1 MSVCRMDEAFFA
13 LHRDL
18 PREGPGQA
26 EDVDWA
32 LYTASLPEEVRIAD
46 LACGPGADTRTL
58 AKARPQARIEAL
70 DRMPHFVEAA
80 RKRLAP
86 YGARVS
92 VEVGDMAEVSG
103 PYDLIWCAGA
113 LYFLGVTEGLRLWRK
128 ALAPG
133 GHVAFSEP
141 CLPPDPSPEVRAF
154 WEEYPAVSGIGGIR
168 ARVAAAGYRIIG
180 ERMVIGAAW
189 RDYYEPM
196 ARRIALLRP
205 GADAALS
212 AVLDAGAAEIAHWR
226 AAPNDIAYALLVVA
240 PDEP

>member
-1 MSVCRMDEAFFA
+1 MTPDDGFFA

-26 EDVDWA
+26 EDVHWA
-32 LYTASLPEEVRIAD
+32 LYAAAVPEDARIAD

-58 AKARPQARIEAL
+58 AKARPKARIEAV
-70 DRMPHFVEAA
+70 DRVAHFVEAA
-80 RKRLAP
+80 RAATAP
-86 YGARVS
+86 WAGRVT
-92 VEVGDMAEVSG
+92 VRVGDMAQVSD
-103 PYDLIWCAGA
+103 PYDLIWCAGG

-141 CLPPDPSPEVRAF
+141 CLPPRPSDAARAF
-154 WEEYPAVSGIGGIR
+154 WADYPAVTGIGGIR
-168 ARVAAAGYRIIG
+168 ERVAAAGYRVLG

-196 ARRIALLRP
+196 ARRVALLRP
-205 GADAALS
+205 DAGPALA
-212 AVLDAGAAEIAHWR
+212 AVLDSAEAEIARWR
-226 AAPNDIAYALLVVA
+226 AAPDDIAYALMVVA
-240 PDEP
+240 PE